1 MIYERW
7 ISLSQ
12 PATIIPRIFMVI
24 KLGIHILYLAERTFS
39 SKIHFRDDWD
49 KISQDN
55 TSLLELLFQQ
65 MTIFTY
71 WAWHSSR
78 KSQFA
83 SEGSIIISHL
93 LTLCLREK
101 TLARKVVWR
110 LTISRESQIIAS
122 ENKVNWIFLF
132 CKLNLL
138 LVLEWWRE
146 FSFVSCWFIEAI

>member
-55 TSLLELLFQQ
+55 TGLLELLFQH

-71 WAWHSSR
+71 WA
-78 KSQFA
+78 
-83 SEGSIIISHL
+83 
-93 LTLCLREK
+93 
-101 TLARKVVWR
+101 
-110 LTISRESQIIAS
+110 
-122 ENKVNWIFLF
+122 
-132 CKLNLL
+132 
-138 LVLEWWRE
+138 
-146 FSFVSCWFIEAI
+146 